1 MINLC
6 MKGHPL
12 SSITDKEVVQPYV
25 HSSNASCYSLNQC
38 VDQKAD
44 NRIKSDV
51 WPAKQKINQSKK
63 KIIDLFKFC
72 KNKFRLKIVKNI
84 LNLIVR
90 SITALRERILMNKI
104 SFQKKH
110 FFIGQ
115 VFFKFCNII
124 TQFTIQEGLFKLRLL

>member
-1 MINLC
+1 
-6 MKGHPL
+6 MKGHPF

-38 VDQKAD
+38 VDQKAG
-44 NRIKSDV
+44 NRIKPDV
-51 WPAKQKINQSKK
+51 WPAKQKIQQSEK

-104 SFQKKH
+104 SFQKTFLYRSG
-110 FFIGQ
+110 FFLNF
-115 VFFKFCNII
+115 V
-124 TQFTIQEGLFKLRLL
+124 